1 MEFNFKSNSPY
12 SYMRYGNYEGKYKGK
27 EQYLVPNP
35 NGIINIRD
43 LYDMF
48 SKMDSI
54 LVDLLNM
61 GRMCLADDDERT
73 KFASA
78 YFFVKQYGLLGFMVD
93 IPINT
98 DFMLMDEV
106 TLKEDNFISKNC
118 VMKTKD
124 YFELFF
130 PFATNGEMSYTVT
143 NGKVV
148 IESTFYLQEMLQQS
162 SLSNQLIYSNFY
174 CEKVDWIVDYAK
186 KMYSIFK
193 KIFDKQNNDVQKF
206 NIEDD
211 VIKYYFSGVPYEIN
225 MYGKKTEISW
235 QPNSLKQAIDLS
247 FGFMICSEKNP
258 LKICKHCGKVFYAKN
273 PKAEYCSPQ
282 CRNQANVYKSREKNK

>member
-1 MEFNFKSNSPY
+1 
-12 SYMRYGNYEGKYKGK
+12 
-27 EQYLVPNP
+27 
-35 NGIINIRD
+35 
-43 LYDMF
+43 MF

-61 GRMCLADDDERT
+61 GRMCSETNDERT

-106 TLKEDNFISKNC
+106 TLKEDNFINKNC

-130 PFATNGEMSYTVT
+130 PFATNDEMSYTVT

-148 IESTFYLQEMLQQS
+148 FESTFYLQEMLKQT

-174 CEKVDWIVDYAK
+174 CEKVDWIVEYAK

-193 KIFDKQNNDVQKF
+193 KIFDTQNNIQEF
-206 NIEDD
+206 NIKED
-211 VIKYYFSGVPYEIN
+211 VIKYYFSGVPYKIN
-225 MYGKKTEISW
+225 MYGKTPEISW

-247 FGFMICSEKNP
+247 FGFMLCSEKNP

-282 CRNQANVYKSREKNK
+282 CRNQSNVYKSREKNK

>member
-1 MEFNFKSNSPY
+1 
-12 SYMRYGNYEGKYKGK
+12 MRYGNYEGKYKGK

-35 NGIINIRD
+35 NGIINIKD

-61 GRMCLADDDERT
+61 GRMCLEDDDEHT

-118 VMKTKD
+118 IMKTKD

-130 PFATNGEMSYTVT
+130 PFATNDQISYTVT
-143 NGKVV
+143 NK
-148 IESTFYLQEMLQQS
+148 
-162 SLSNQLIYSNFY
+162 
-174 CEKVDWIVDYAK
+174 KVDWIV
-186 KMYSIFK
+186 
-193 KIFDKQNNDVQKF
+193 
-206 NIEDD
+206 E
-211 VIKYYFSGVPYEIN
+211 YYFSGVPYKIN
-225 MYGKKTEISW
+225 MYGKKQMQNIVVLNVEIKLMFIKVERKT
-235 QPNSLKQAIDLS
+235 NKLKAI
-247 FGFMICSEKNP
+247 
-258 LKICKHCGKVFYAKN
+258 
-273 PKAEYCSPQ
+273 
-282 CRNQANVYKSREKNK
+282 